1 MKMTSTQAL
10 VVDGVLLLMRVS
22 RVGIEKKMI
31 ST

>member
-1 MKMTSTQAL
+1 MTSTQAL